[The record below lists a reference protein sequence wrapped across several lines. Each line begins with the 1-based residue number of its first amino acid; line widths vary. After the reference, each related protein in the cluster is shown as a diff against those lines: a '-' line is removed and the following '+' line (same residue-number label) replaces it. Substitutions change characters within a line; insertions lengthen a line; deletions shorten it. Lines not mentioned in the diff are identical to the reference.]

1 MRVEAF
7 LDLNHLEVQVTQEAF
22 DETVNEL
29 LFSEHLRYV
38 LGSANDG
45 GEQVSC
51 YQVRVD
57 LHQVFQEQ
65 HLAAAQWVSGLL

>member
-1 MRVEAF
+1 MVRVDAY

-38 LGSANDG
+38 LGSANN

-51 YQVRVD
+51 FHQVRVD
-57 LHQVFQEQ
+57 LHQAFQE
-65 HLAAAQWVSGLL
+65 